1 MFLYCA
7 HFFPGHLPEGAYL
20 KGIIDMPITNPFSNL
35 FGRSP
40 IKPMQEHMA
49 VAVKAAAELIPFF
62 EAVIAN
68 DWNKAEEVQKRITE
82 FENEADDIKQQL
94 RLHLPKSLFLP
105 VPRTDLL
112 ELLTM
117 QDRIAN
123 RAKDIA
129 GIMLGRRMTI
139 PPSMHAQTLDFVQ
152 SGVRTAEQALTA
164 INALDSL
171 LETGF
176 SGREL
181 AVTEKMIQELDT
193 LERKADDLEI
203 SMRSTLFR
211 IEAELP
217 PIDVMFLYSVIDWI
231 GDLSNRAHDV
241 GGRLQLLLAR

>member
-1 MFLYCA
+1 
-7 HFFPGHLPEGAYL
+7 
-20 KGIIDMPITNPFSNL
+20 MPIANPFSNL

-49 VAVKAAAELIPFF
+49 VAVKAAGELIHFF

-68 DWNKAEEVQKRITE
+68 DWAKAEEVQQRIIE
-82 FENEADDIKQQL
+82 LEHQADDIKQQL

-123 RAKDIA
+123 RSKDIA
-129 GIMLGRRMTI
+129 GIMLGRKMTI
-139 PPSMHAQTLDFVQ
+139 PANMHAQTLEFVQ
-152 SGVRTAEQALTA
+152 SGVRTAEQALVA
-164 INALDSL
+164 INELDEL

-181 AVTEKMIQELDT
+181 AVVERMIQELDK
-193 LERKADDLEI
+193 LERKADELEI
-203 SMRSTLFR
+203 SMRSSLFR
-211 IEAELP
+211 LEAELP
-217 PIDVMFLYSVIDWI
+217 PVDVMFLYSVIDWI

>member
-1 MFLYCA
+1 
-7 HFFPGHLPEGAYL
+7 
-20 KGIIDMPITNPFSNL
+20 MPIANPFSNL

-49 VAVKAAAELIPFF
+49 AAVQATAELIPFF
-62 EAVIAN
+62 QAVVAN
-68 DWNKAEEVQKRITE
+68 DWAAAARAQERIAQLE
-82 FENEADDIKQQL
+82 HDADEIKKQL

-129 GIMLGRRMTI
+129 GIMLGRKMMI
-139 PPSMHAQTLDFVQ
+139 PASMQQQVQEFVAA
-152 SGVRTAEQALTA
+152 GVRTAQQALTA
-164 INALDSL
+164 INELDEL

-181 AVTEKMIQELDT
+181 TVVENMIHELDR
-193 LERKADDLEI
+193 LESEADRLEVI
-203 SMRSTLFR
+203 IRAKLFGL
-211 IEAELP
+211 EAELP
-217 PIDVMFLYSVIDWI
+217 PVEVMFLYSVIDWI
-231 GDLSNRAHDV
+231 GDLANRAHDV